1 MLPPRLTDAAIPRS
15 RGARARHR
23 DAVPAG
29 VRSPRFVP
37 GGEASGGFR
46 WVRKVCALRV
56 GEYYCWRLRDGDVSV
71 PRRVRRRHGLGR
83 ARLRLWI
90 SIYPAEPDITGA
102 PLLRRATV
110 PGLARRRRA
119 VGVGLVDGR
128 LRPPGLRGA
137 PRRRPRGLG
146 LPSIRPARAALA
158 LYSAAL
164 FPPGPTTARFSG
176 TAPACADA
184 GARRGDGWGTI
195 RTANISIN

>member
-37 GGEASGGFR
+37 GGEAGGVFHR
-46 WVRKVCALRV
+46 ITTVCTLRV
-56 GEYYCWRLRDGDVSV
+56 GERYYGRLRDGGVSV

-102 PLLRRATV
+102 PLLRRAAV
-110 PGLARRRRA
+110 SGVARRCCPPR
-119 VGVGLVDGR
+119 VGLVDGR

-137 PRRRPRGLG
+137 PRRRASRMG
-146 LPSIRPARAALA
+146 LPSIRPTRAALA
-158 LYSAAL
+158 LYRAAL
-164 FPPGPTTARFSG
+164 LAPTGPTAAEFIGPAPSPAR
-176 TAPACADA
+176 
-184 GARRGDGWGTI
+184 ARRGDGWGVV